1 MENETDQKGLVN
13 ESVDVVS
20 VDKVGNNVVEVKT
33 ITTERTLD
41 SHLVE
46 IEELEREIFQASE
59 NIAYHTKLK
68 ADKEQALSD
77 KQVLVASLK

>member
-1 MENETDQKGLVN
+1 MDNELDQKGLVN
-13 ESVDVVS
+13 KSVDVVS
-20 VDKVGNNVVEVKT
+20 VDKIGDNVVEVET
-33 ITTERTLD
+33 VTTERTLD

-68 ADKEQALSD
+68 ADKEQLLSD
-77 KQVLVASLK
+77 KQALVASLK